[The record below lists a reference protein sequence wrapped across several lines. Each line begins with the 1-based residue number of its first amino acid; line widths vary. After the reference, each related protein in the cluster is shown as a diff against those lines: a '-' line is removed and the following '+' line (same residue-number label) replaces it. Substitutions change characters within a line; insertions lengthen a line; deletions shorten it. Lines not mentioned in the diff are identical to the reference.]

1 MQQVHDVYKGDG
13 VMMWEGGA
21 DITRYAS
28 PAARR
33 RAAAGTY
40 PSSRKV
46 RAERE
51 PGRGGAHGAIKA
63 CFLVLT
69 TRTRVQTVLLHPYT
83 RTDCTTPSVQL
94 YRWDDPFRTGVQPR
108 RVEAHSC
115 TARITRDV
123 QLCGR
128 GNACR
133 TVVRSDSFAMH
144 SSTYYLAGSGL
155 TFEIMRFGSNI
166 GRDF

>member
-1 MQQVHDVYKGDG
+1 MS
-13 VMMWEGGA
+13 A
-21 DITRYAS
+21 
-28 PAARR
+28 
-33 RAAAGTY
+33 
-40 PSSRKV
+40 
-46 RAERE
+46 
-51 PGRGGAHGAIKA
+51 GAHGAIKA

-69 TRTRVQTVLLHPYT
+69 TCTRVQTVLLHPYT
-83 RTDCTTPSVQL
+83 RTDWTTPPVQL
-94 YRWDDPFRTGVQPR
+94 YRWDDPLRTGVQPR
-108 RVEAHSC
+108 QVEAHSR

-133 TVVRSDSFAMH
+133 TVVRSDSFVMH

-155 TFEIMRFGSNI
+155 TFELMRFGSNI